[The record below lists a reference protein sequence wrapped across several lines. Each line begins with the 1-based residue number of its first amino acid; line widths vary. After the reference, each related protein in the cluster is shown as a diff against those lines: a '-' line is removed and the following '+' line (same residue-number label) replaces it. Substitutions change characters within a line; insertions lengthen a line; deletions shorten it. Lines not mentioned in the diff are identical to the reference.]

1 MTTMTATDCSRNFS
15 SVLDKLE
22 FGKEPI
28 EIVRN
33 KHVVA
38 RMIPGVSVMSAKEA
52 MGDLFNI
59 LSDEEGEAW
68 LKDCQSADH
77 SLAEEMRDPW
87 A

>member
-1 MTTMTATDCSRNFS
+1 MTATECSRNFS

-22 FGKEPI
+22 FGREPV

-38 RMIPGVSVMSAKEA
+38 KMIPGTRALSARDVMA
-52 MGDLFNI
+52 DLFGI
-59 LSDEEGEAW
+59 LSDEEGSEWAADCREA
-68 LKDCQSADH
+68 DQT
-77 SLAEEMRDPW
+77 LAKEMRDPW

>member
-22 FGKEPI
+22 FAKEPI

-38 RMIPGVSVMSAKEA
+38 RMIPGVSVMSAREVLT
-52 MGDLFNI
+52 DLFGI
-59 LSDEEGEAW
+59 LSSDEGEAW
-68 LKDCQSADH
+68 LKDCQQADKPL
-77 SLAEEMRDPW
+77 SDEMRDPW